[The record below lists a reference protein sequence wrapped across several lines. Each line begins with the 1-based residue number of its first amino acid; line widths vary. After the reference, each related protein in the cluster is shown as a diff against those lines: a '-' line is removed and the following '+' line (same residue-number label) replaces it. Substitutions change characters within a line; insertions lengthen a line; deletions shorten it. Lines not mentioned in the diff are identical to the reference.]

1 MLQINPNI
9 INFSD
14 LSFIFRLLPVFLII
28 YYVVPYRFRAIV
40 LTVGSLIFYSFG
52 DIYSLP
58 VLGASIVVN
67 YLLAIK
73 TRERKK
79 AFLGFIVFL
88 DVLLLMGFKMSVGFG
103 VYGALP
109 LGISFFIFKMIS
121 FQADLYRGR
130 IDKMPGFFDTAAYF
144 SMFPQVISGPIMRYS
159 GYSENEAISGKKEMF
174 LIFRDRIPIY
184 LRRIENGLFWFC
196 VGYGMKV
203 LIADYL
209 AMMWNEIGTIG
220 YESISTPLAYLGVL
234 CYALNLYF
242 DFWGYSL
249 MASGVAVMLGFP
261 FVINFNHPYA
271 AGSVSDFYRR
281 WHISL
286 GKWFKDYVYI
296 TLGGSRNGKLRTVFN
311 LFAVWLLTGI
321 WHGITV
327 NYLIWAGCILIMIYA
342 EKFLLSRNKI
352 LMSVFG
358 RINVLILIP
367 FTWTVFALPALYD
380 LRNYFL
386 RLFPIAGEGIAV
398 NPGDFAKLLGRYYPF
413 IIAGLILLIPGVFEF
428 FKNHRKNP
436 VVKLMVLALFWACCV
451 VSSTKAG
458 NPFMYFNF

>member
-1 MLQINPNI
+1 M

-14 LSFIFRLLPVFLII
+14 LSFIFRFLPVFLII
-28 YYVVPYRFRAIV
+28 YYVVPYRFRAFV

-52 DIYSLP
+52 DINGLP
-58 VLGASIVVN
+58 IFGAAIVVN

-73 TRERKK
+73 TKERKK
-79 AFLGFIVFL
+79 TFLCFAVCL
-88 DVLLLMGFKMSVGFG
+88 DVLLLMGFKMAVRFG
-103 VYGALP
+103 AYSALP
-109 LGISFFIFKMIS
+109 LGISFFVFKMIS
-121 FQADLYRGR
+121 FQADLYRGK
-130 IDKMPGFFDTAAYF
+130 INKMPGFFDTAAYF

-159 GYSENEAISGKKEMF
+159 KYSDNEAISGKKEMF
-174 LIFRDRIPIY
+174 LVLRNRLPIY
-184 LRRIENGLFWFC
+184 LRRIENGLFWFT
-196 VGYGMKV
+196 VGFGMKV

-220 YESISTPLAYLGVL
+220 YESISTPLAYLGVV

-249 MASGVAVMLGFP
+249 MASGIAVMLGFP

-281 WHISL
+281 WHMSL
-286 GKWFKDYVYI
+286 GNWFKDYVYI
-296 TLGGSRNGKLRTVFN
+296 TMGGSKNGKLRTAFN

-321 WHGITV
+321 WHGVTV

-342 EKFLLSRNKI
+342 EKFLLSGKKI

-367 FTWTVFALPALYD
+367 FTWTVFALPVPED
-380 LRNYFL
+380 LKNYFL

-398 NPGDFAKLLGRYYPF
+398 NPGDFAKLFGRYYPF
-413 IIAGLILLIPGVFEF
+413 LIAGLILLIPGIFEF
-428 FKNHRKNP
+428 FKRHRKNP
-436 VVKLMVLALFWACCV
+436 VVKLLVLALFWVCAV

-458 NPFMYFNF
+458 NPFMYFDF